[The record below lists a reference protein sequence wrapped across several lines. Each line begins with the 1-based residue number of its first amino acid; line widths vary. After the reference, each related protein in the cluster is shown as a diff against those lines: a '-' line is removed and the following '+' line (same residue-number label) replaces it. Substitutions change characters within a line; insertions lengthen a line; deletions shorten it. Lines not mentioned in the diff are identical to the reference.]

1 MRDLNVFYS
10 VIQFV
15 WPLLAAISLI
25 VSLEAKQRHPGLGST
40 LMVAGS
46 TLVMLISVIYL
57 TRNFGLRYEW
67 VEYDDYSMFFVFSD
81 IFSVA
86 GQLLFLMGLRHL
98 IKSIITIEERP
109 MLRY

>member
-1 MRDLNVFYS
+1 MSDINVFYS

-40 LMVAGS
+40 LMVTGS
-46 TLVMLISVIYL
+46 SLVVLISIVYM

-67 VEYDDYSMFFVFSD
+67 VEYDDYSKFFIFSD
-81 IFSVA
+81 ILSAA
-86 GQLLFLMGLRHL
+86 GQLMFLMGLRSV
-98 IKSIITIEERP
+98 IKSIITVEDRP
-109 MLRY
+109 MLKY